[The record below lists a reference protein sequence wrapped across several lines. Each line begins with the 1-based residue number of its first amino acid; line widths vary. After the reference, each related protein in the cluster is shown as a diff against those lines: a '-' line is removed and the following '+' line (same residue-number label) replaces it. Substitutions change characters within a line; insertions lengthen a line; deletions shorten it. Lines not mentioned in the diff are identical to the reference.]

1 MGYYSIAGL
10 RVRAVCRGE
19 LTNSRLEAY
28 RCGEFQQ
35 ADIEINIPD
44 FLILN
49 EKKKNPHFSYDE
61 CEYMLTATVFY
72 DALIEHGGLLLHSA
86 AISLDGG
93 AYLFSAPSG
102 VGKSTHIKL
111 WQKVFG
117 KERTF
122 VINDDKPAIIE
133 RDGAFFACGTPWSG
147 KYDISRNVS
156 VPLRGIAFLE
166 RGEKNEVTRIAPAEA
181 LVQFMEQT
189 LRPVDHEKTA
199 KLLALV
205 DRLFSQ
211 VPIFRAKVNMDSDA
225 ALASYNAMSA
235 KNTEV

>member
-1 MGYYSIAGL
+1 MAYYNIAGL
-10 RVRAVCRGE
+10 KVRAECRGE

-28 RCGEFQQ
+28 RCKEFRQ

-44 FLILN
+44 IVILN
-49 EKKKNPHFSYDE
+49 EKKRNPHFSYDE
-61 CEYMLTATVFY
+61 CEYMLTAMVFY
-72 DALIEHGGLLLHSA
+72 DEIIKHGGLLLHSS
-86 AISLDGG
+86 AISLDGE

-166 RGEKNEVTRIAPAEA
+166 RGEKNEVTRIAPSEA
-181 LVQFMEQT
+181 LVLFMEQT

-199 KLLALV
+199 KLLTLV

-211 VPIFRAKVNMDSDA
+211 VPIFKAKVNMKSEA
-225 ALASYNAMSA
+225 AWASYNAMSA
-235 KNTEV
+235 KNMGV